1 MKDFWN
7 KRFRD
12 EGIIWS
18 DNPSRSALS
27 AIEKFKPY
35 PVRDIL
41 ILGIGYGRNAR
52 PFINSGYSVS
62 GVEIADEAIKI
73 LNKSDLISKIDKIY
87 LGSLLEMPFDNKLY
101 DAIFSFNVLHL
112 FCEADRIT
120 IIEKC
125 KKILNSNGLVYSTA
139 MSEFDLDFGKGAEI
153 EKNTFDKKG
162 KPVHFFTDSDI
173 REHFIDFEII
183 DTGLIDE
190 PEEHGDSGKHVH
202 KCRYIFAKLK

>member
-87 LGSLLEMPFDNKLY
+87 LGSLLEMPFDNK
-101 DAIFSFNVLHL
+101 
-112 FCEADRIT
+112 
-120 IIEKC
+120 
-125 KKILNSNGLVYSTA
+125 
-139 MSEFDLDFGKGAEI
+139 
-153 EKNTFDKKG
+153 
-162 KPVHFFTDSDI
+162 
-173 REHFIDFEII
+173 
-183 DTGLIDE
+183 
-190 PEEHGDSGKHVH
+190 
-202 KCRYIFAKLK
+202 